1 MINKTEDIM
10 RKVDEGLAG
19 LRLMALAQAKQAA
32 SNGQSNELAKQIAQI
47 VALLQAGELELAKTA
62 MAMSVHNVN

>member
-1 MINKTEDIM
+1 M

-19 LRLMALAQAKQAA
+19 LRLMALAQAREAA
-32 SNGQSNELAKQIAQI
+32 KNGQSNELAKQIAQI
-47 VALLQAGELELAKTA
+47 IALCQDGELKLAKVA